1 MIFST
6 SIRKEELPPSG
17 IVTRT
22 TAQKERDIQRYTER
36 EHPEENTRCLEA
48 RLKEQGAPLKPE
60 TRRSQLENE
69 LARSKLDIEQFND
82 DDRQRQEEG
91 HVHPNKGPILIP
103 SFITIP
109 SGGETSCPS
118 ISPLSSPMTKKG
130 SSGKHNVQTHYV
142 VSPSTV
148 STAAMSKHESS
159 VEDDSSGDIIGGS
172 SHCSPGNDASNGHPK
187 FQQEANPR
195 ENSFQR
201 NKKRFAK
208 LKRRVENLA
217 NDADEYARQN
227 ELWQEKAIELTMK
240 FYVLEEEMEKK
251 VDGINN
257 LIRHRQQL
265 QHETIESLEKEV
277 EDLMYCADKNDNIL
291 PDEAFREEE
300 SRGAH
305 VSLGDETLEEEY
317 EGKQDLIT
325 ETIGKIQQQ
334 NDQRSSLKL
343 AKLKGLEEF
352 IYQFSCGECRKARY
366 VVSAATMESLK
377 KTALEI
383 IEQSARVAVANT
395 KQKAG
400 VSDASSTEQQ
410 FVQHL
415 ASHVPTTAANSEADA
430 LLYCK
435 RIIKAEKLMRR
446 N

>member
-1 MIFST
+1 MVPIPTFKYYLNLEPGTWIWRLLKSQIQKSNNNETHKYCTYWLSSGGGFEVGRTLVIKSSSTGRST

-48 RLKEQGAPLKPE
+48 RLKEQGALKPE

-69 LARSKLDIEQFND
+69 LARSKLDIE
-82 DDRQRQEEG
+82 
-91 HVHPNKGPILIP
+91 H
-103 SFITIP
+103 
-109 SGGETSCPS
+109 
-118 ISPLSSPMTKKG
+118 PMTKKG

-159 VEDDSSGDIIGGS
+159 FEDDSSGDIIGGS

-277 EDLMYCADKNDNIL
+277 EELMYCAIKENTAI
-291 PDEAFREEE
+291 PDDAFREKEA
-300 SRGAH
+300 RLAH
-305 VSLGDETLEEEY
+305 VSLEEETLDEEY
-317 EGKQDLIT
+317 KGERSKKRFAELKRRVENLTNDSDIYDKQN
-325 ETIGKIQQQ
+325 EHWQ
-334 NDQRSSLKL
+334 
-343 AKLKGLEEF
+343 E
-352 IYQFSCGECRKARY
+352 KAIEL
-366 VVSAATMESLK
+366 TM
-377 KTALEI
+377 
-383 IEQSARVAVANT
+383 
-395 KQKAG
+395 
-400 VSDASSTEQQ
+400 
-410 FVQHL
+410 
-415 ASHVPTTAANSEADA
+415 
-430 LLYCK
+430 
-435 RIIKAEKLMRR
+435 
-446 N
+446 

>member
-1 MIFST
+1 MYCAI
-6 SIRKEELPPSG
+6 K
-17 IVTRT
+17 
-22 TAQKERDIQRYTER
+22 
-36 EHPEENTRCLEA
+36 ENTAIPDDAFREKEA
-48 RLKEQGAPLKPE
+48 RLAHISLEEE
-60 TRRSQLENE
+60 T
-69 LARSKLDIEQFND
+69 LD
-82 DDRQRQEEG
+82 EEYE
-91 HVHPNKGPILIP
+91 
-103 SFITIP
+103 
-109 SGGETSCPS
+109 GE
-118 ISPLSSPMTKKG
+118 
-130 SSGKHNVQTHYV
+130 
-142 VSPSTV
+142 
-148 STAAMSKHESS
+148 
-159 VEDDSSGDIIGGS
+159 
-172 SHCSPGNDASNGHPK
+172 
-187 FQQEANPR
+187 
-195 ENSFQR
+195 R
-201 NKKRFAK
+201 NKKRFAE
-208 LKRRVENLA
+208 LKRRVENLT
-217 NDADEYARQN
+217 NDVDIYDKQN
-227 ELWQEKAIELTMK
+227 EHWQEKAIELTVR
-240 FYVLEEEMEKK
+240 FYELEEEMEKK
-251 VDGINN
+251 VDGIDN
-257 LIRHRQQL
+257 LIRYRQQL

-300 SRGAH
+300 PRGAH

-435 RIIKAEKLMRR
+435 RIIKAEKLIRR